1 MRFELFVALRYLFAR
16 RKQAFIY
23 VISAMSVLGVAIG
36 VAALVVVLGVYN
48 GFTTDIRDKI
58 LGANAHIIVSGPL
71 GALTAPPSGSGSSP
85 EDGASGITGVLR
97 RIDATPGVVG
107 STPFLYAEGMLSSP
121 SGVKGVVLRG
131 IDPHTAPSVL
141 SMLDD
146 LTSGSVDKLT
156 PSTEGAPPGVLV
168 GKELAQRLGLAV
180 GSRVNLLSPSG
191 QKTTAGF
198 QPRIRPFRVAGVF
211 RTGMFEYDSSLG
223 FISLAAARDLLGL
236 PADQISGIEVTV
248 KDVYK
253 ADTVAAALQKELG
266 PLASVRTW
274 MDMNANL
281 FAALKLEKIGM
292 FILLAMVVLIGSFSI
307 VTTLVMLVMEKTH
320 DIAILMSM
328 GATKGMIRRIFM
340 LQGTIIGVVGTLL
353 GYVLGIGLALLL
365 QRYQFIK
372 LPPGVYTL
380 DHLPI
385 LLEWGDIAIIGLSA
399 MLLCFLATIYPAR
412 QASSPEPAEALRF
425 E

>member
-71 GALTAPPSGSGSSP
+71 GALTAPPSGPGSSP

-412 QASSPEPAEALRF
+412 QASSLEPAEALRF